1 MPSRKSQSSDV
12 PPTTDSRRSSMKR
25 LSSIASLHALNP
37 FHRRR
42 SNKASDISHASSS
55 SDVSLQAS
63 TSATTL
69 TPSNSLKPSGSSQ
82 QNPSDMSP
90 LVENVPP
97 PSQASYLRRS
107 SYICLP
113 DDPIGGMPRSR
124 TSSALPLPTR
134 GKKASPRT
142 PSIPHSRTTS
152 GLIPDTRLPTPPA
165 STRRHISGGLPTVM
179 SRGQNMHVRMKR
191 SDTMPLLS
199 MNADQVSN
207 VSRYTAF
214 KENVAISPTAPA
226 LGASSFD
233 EPKSSFSLPLGS
245 YIEDQDWE
253 SDTLTALPRH
263 PSFSGS
269 LPLSRYTTN
278 ENATSVQAMQAPAH
292 HTSPAYHSNK
302 SRLPLGASFA
312 RPSLAQ
318 RWNSQPVLTNT
329 TNVYPVRTSSIL
341 TSRTA
346 STHRHEIRETRL
358 MSARGAPT
366 PPPIAS
372 SLSTNNLTSLRSSVG
387 SFSHVRQPSTTSLLN
402 TLSSP
407 PQALSA
413 YHVTDAEPTAYW
425 AGRMSSLLDRYR
437 NDDLAATLLPSHS
450 RTTSNVLPT
459 PPKTETDKLHTPAAV
474 TARMRKALETLHEH
488 CVTDEARDSFVKF
501 QMQYAAV
508 QNLPELSR
516 AIRRDSTAASGTV
529 GTVAAGKS
537 AMHARKKSEPLLGP
551 KGMSSFGR
559 SVGKVGEGSDG
570 PEAKESAAKE
580 RTRKVSFFDRV
591 LGRREKRESLG

>member
-1 MPSRKSQSSDV
+1 MPSRKSQSGEA

-25 LSSIASLHALNP
+25 LSSTASLHALNP

-42 SNKASDISHASSS
+42 SNNASDISHASSS
-55 SDVSLQAS
+55 SNVSLQAS

-82 QNPSDMSP
+82 QNPSDLSP
-90 LVENVPP
+90 LVENAPP
-97 PSQASYLRRS
+97 PTQASYLRRS

-124 TSSALPLPTR
+124 TFSALPLPTR

-142 PSIPHSRTTS
+142 PSISHGRNTS

-165 STRRHISGGLPTVM
+165 STRRHISGGLPVTM
-179 SRGQNMHVRMKR
+179 SRGQNMRVRMKR

-207 VSRYTAF
+207 VSRSTAF
-214 KENVAISPTAPA
+214 KENVAASPTRPA
-226 LGASSFD
+226 LDASAFD
-233 EPKSSFSLPLGS
+233 EPKSSFSLPPGS
-245 YIEDQDWE
+245 YIEDHDWE

-263 PSFSGS
+263 PNFSGS

-278 ENATSVQAMQAPAH
+278 ENVGAVQTMQAPVHHSSPAH
-292 HTSPAYHSNK
+292 HVNK

-312 RPSLAQ
+312 RPPLAQ

-341 TSRTA
+341 PSRTA

-407 PQALSA
+407 PQPLSA

-425 AGRMSSLLDRYR
+425 AGRISSLLDRYR
-437 NDDLAATLLPSHS
+437 NDDLAATIMPALN
-450 RTTSNVLPT
+450 RGGSNALAT
-459 PPKTETDKLHTPAAV
+459 PPKAETDKLHTPAAA
-474 TARMRKALETLHEH
+474 TARMRKALETLHGH
-488 CVTDEARDSFVKF
+488 CVTDEARESFVKF

-516 AIRRDSTAASGTV
+516 AIRRDPTAGSVTLVASGKGPT
-529 GTVAAGKS
+529 
-537 AMHARKKSEPLLGP
+537 HARKKSEPLLGH
-551 KGMSSFGR
+551 KGTRSFGR
-559 SVGKVGEGSDG
+559 SLGKAGDGVEGAD
-570 PEAKESAAKE
+570 AKEMSAKE
-580 RTRKVSFFDRV
+580 GARKISFFDRV
-591 LGRREKRESLG
+591 LGRKEKRESLG

>member
-12 PPTTDSRRSSMKR
+12 PPPTDSRRSSMKR

-42 SNKASDISHASSS
+42 SNNASDISHASSS
-55 SDVSLQAS
+55 SDVSLQTS

-82 QNPSDMSP
+82 QNPSDLSP
-90 LVENVPP
+90 LIETALP

-124 TSSALPLPTR
+124 TFSALPLPSR

-142 PSIPHSRTTS
+142 PSLSHSRTTS

-165 STRRHISGGLPTVM
+165 STRRHISGRLPTAM
-179 SRGQNMHVRMKR
+179 SRGQNMRVRMKR

-199 MNADQVSN
+199 MHADQVS
-207 VSRYTAF
+207 RCTAF
-214 KENVAISPTAPA
+214 KENVAISPTRPA
-226 LGASSFD
+226 LNASSFD
-233 EPKSSFSLPLGS
+233 EPKSNFSLPPGS
-245 YIEDQDWE
+245 YIEDHDWE

-269 LPLSRYTTN
+269 LPLSRHTTN

-292 HTSPAYHSNK
+292 HTSPAHHSNK

-318 RWNSQPVLTNT
+318 RWNSQPVLTKT

-341 TSRTA
+341 PSRTA
-346 STHRHEIRETRL
+346 STHRHEICETRL

-474 TARMRKALETLHEH
+474 TARMRKALETLHTH
-488 CVTDEARDSFVKF
+488 CVTDEARDSFVNF

-516 AIRRDSTAASGTV
+516 AIRRDSTAASGTG
-529 GTVAAGKS
+529 GTVAAGKA
-537 AMHARKKSEPLLGP
+537 AMHARKKSEPLLGS
-551 KGMSSFGR
+551 KGMRSFGR
-559 SVGKVGEGSDG
+559 SFGKVGEGSDG

-591 LGRREKRESLG
+591 LGRSEKRESPG

>member
-1 MPSRKSQSSDV
+1 MPSRKSQSSDI
-12 PPTTDSRRSSMKR
+12 PPPTDSRRSSMKR

-42 SNKASDISHASSS
+42 SNNASDTSHASSS
-55 SDVSLQAS
+55 SNVSLQAS

-82 QNPSDMSP
+82 QNQSDLSP
-90 LVENVPP
+90 LIENAPP

-124 TSSALPLPTR
+124 TFSALPLPTR

-142 PSIPHSRTTS
+142 PSISHSRTTS
-152 GLIPDTRLPTPPA
+152 GLMPDTRLPTPPA
-165 STRRHISGGLPTVM
+165 STRRHISGGLPTATP
-179 SRGQNMHVRMKR
+179 RGQNMRVRMKR

-199 MNADQVSN
+199 MNADQISN
-207 VSRYTAF
+207 VSRSTAF
-214 KENVAISPTAPA
+214 KENVAASPTRPA
-226 LGASSFD
+226 LDASSFY
-233 EPKSSFSLPLGS
+233 EPKSSFSLPPGS
-245 YIEDQDWE
+245 YIDDHDWE

-278 ENATSVQAMQAPAH
+278 ENATAVQVMPASSHQDNPAH
-292 HTSPAYHSNK
+292 HANK
-302 SRLPLGASFA
+302 SRLPLSASFA
-312 RPSLAQ
+312 RPPLVQ

-341 TSRTA
+341 PSRTA

-387 SFSHVRQPSTTSLLN
+387 SFSHVPEPSTTSLLN
-402 TLSSP
+402 TISSP
-407 PQALSA
+407 PQPLSA

-425 AGRMSSLLDRYR
+425 PGRMSSLLDRYR
-437 NDDLAATLLPSHS
+437 NDDLAATMSPSHN
-450 RTTSNVLPT
+450 RTASNTLAT

-474 TARMRKALETLHEH
+474 TARMRKALETLHGH
-488 CVTDEARDSFVKF
+488 CVTEEARESFVKF

-508 QNLPELSR
+508 QNLPDLSR
-516 AIRRDSTAASGTV
+516 AIRRDSTAVSGTV
-529 GTVAAGKS
+529 VATGKGP
-537 AMHARKKSEPLLGP
+537 MHARKKSEPLLGH
-551 KGMSSFGR
+551 KGMRSFGR
-559 SVGKVGEGSDG
+559 SYGKVGESAEGAYAKDGST
-570 PEAKESAAKE
+570 KEG
-580 RTRKVSFFDRV
+580 TRK
-591 LGRREKRESLG
+591 GAGTKGEAGESGMRL